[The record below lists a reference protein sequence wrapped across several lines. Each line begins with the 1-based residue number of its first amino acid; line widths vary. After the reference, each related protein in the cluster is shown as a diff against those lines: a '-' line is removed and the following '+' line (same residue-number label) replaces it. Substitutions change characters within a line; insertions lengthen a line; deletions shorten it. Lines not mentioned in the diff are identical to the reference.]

1 VFWGMSLFLLTTS
14 NLFQSRMMSFRSRIT
29 RPLRKSGW
37 WAGNSYYDIAHAI
50 PGIQDGDETSIFDA
64 SQALHT
70 IQKLFGLFPR
80 IIGKGDHAGVS

>member
-1 VFWGMSLFLLTTS
+1 
-14 NLFQSRMMSFRSRIT
+14 MSFRSRIA
-29 RPLRKSGW
+29 RPSRKYGW
-37 WAGNSYYDIAHAI
+37 WARRSYSDIAHAI
-50 PGIQDGDETSIFDA
+50 LGIQDGDETSIFDA